1 MQNLAASTALVGRR
15 LALINERA
23 SNINSVVTTISRVA
37 DETNMLSLNAS
48 IEAEKAGDY
57 GSGFAVVAREIGR
70 LADRTAVA
78 TGDIDSIVKDMQSAV
93 ATGVSEME
101 KFSDDVRNGVA
112 EVERIIA
119 GVDLAIER
127 MQTIPAQLENLSK
140 GVSAN
145 VAGANQFTD
154 AINVLG
160 EGISQ
165 SIEVLEEIASLRKK
179 MRDAIY
185 GMRLEVSKFK
195 IDNKK

>member
-1 MQNLAASTALVGRR
+1 
-15 LALINERA
+15 
-23 SNINSVVTTISRVA
+23 
-37 DETNMLSLNAS
+37 MLSLNAS